1 MDDDRLSRVEAQLA
15 IQQLAIRYAIAV
27 DSRDLDLMAAQWLP
41 DVNFGRRGRGPEA
54 VKAYFDPILR
64 VFYRTM
70 HMIVGHRIDLI
81 DAEHATGVV
90 YCRAE
95 HESGRDW
102 IVQAIVYS
110 DEYQRVDDNWYFATR
125 RHHHWYSTDIEERPK
140 APTFENWKR
149 NAQRYRDE
157 VTSLVGEGPLADFS
171 RACDELERLWAD
183 DVLGYGMLAADKP
196 V

>member
-41 DVNFGRRGRGPEA
+41 DVNFGRRGWGPEA

-90 YCRAE
+90 YCRAV

-110 DEYQRVDDNWYFATR
+110 DEYQRVDGNWYFATR

-140 APTFENWKR
+140 APTFENWPALQGSLPDLPHMWPTWQSFWSKSDP
-149 NAQRYRDE
+149 AE
-157 VTSLVGEGPLADFS
+157 VAKLTDAPGPPAGD
-171 RACDELERLWAD
+171 
-183 DVLGYGMLAADKP
+183 
-196 V
+196 